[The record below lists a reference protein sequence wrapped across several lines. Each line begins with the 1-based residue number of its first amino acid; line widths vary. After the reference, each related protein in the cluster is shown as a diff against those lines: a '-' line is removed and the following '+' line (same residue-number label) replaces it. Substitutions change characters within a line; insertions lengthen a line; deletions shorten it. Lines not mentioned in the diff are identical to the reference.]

1 MNLGQNKLFIG
12 LGAALAI
19 GCAGLGWMVYD
30 SYSAYDAATTT
41 YTEQESKLKA
51 LQSLPLYPEPAN
63 LKILEE
69 QKKTAAESAVALHQK
84 LVPMAFPLEPLTPE
98 QFQDQLNAT
107 VKSLTEK
114 AAKMGVALS
123 DKQYLGFTE
132 YRTATPKPEAA
143 AALGRQLKCIELA
156 VSTLID
162 KKVAA
167 IEKISR
173 TPLPEEQDASK
184 AQPAAAPAQKGR
196 PAAPA
201 KPELLSKYPFEIQF
215 VTEQRAFQAALN
227 DLSKSTAQ
235 FFIIRPL
242 LIKNQLDKPPKK
254 VDPAADKA
262 AATAAA
268 AAATT
273 GSSQSASSEKMK
285 YVLGAEK
292 LIVNLRFDSV
302 VFASNLPK

>member
-1 MNLGQNKLFIG
+1 MNLGQNKFFIG
-12 LGAALAI
+12 LGAALGV
-19 GCAGLGWMVYD
+19 GCLGLGWMVYD
-30 SYSAYDAATTT
+30 SYSAFDTASTAYQ
-41 YTEQESKLKA
+41 EQVGKLQR

-69 QKKTAAESAVALHQK
+69 QKKTAAESVVALHQK
-84 LVPMAFPLEPLTPE
+84 LVPMAFALEPLTPE
-98 QFQDQLNAT
+98 QFQDQLNEA
-107 VKSLTEK
+107 VKGLTEK
-114 AAKMGVALS
+114 ASKSGVALS
-123 DKQYLGFTE
+123 DKQFLGFGE

-156 VSTLID
+156 VSTLIE
-162 KKVAA
+162 KKVAS
-167 IEKISR
+167 IDKITR
-173 TPLPEEQDASK
+173 TPLPEEQDAK
-184 AQPAAAPAQKGR
+184 A

-201 KPELLSKYPFEIQF
+201 PKGKPAPAKGPELLSKFPFEIQF
-215 VTEQRAFQAALN
+215 VAEQRAFQAALN
-227 DLSKSTAQ
+227 DLSKSTQQ

-242 LIKNQLDKPPKK
+242 LIKNQMDKPPKK
-254 VDPAADKA
+254 IDPAEK
-262 AATAAA
+262 AA

-273 GSSQSASSEKMK
+273 PAVTGATPQPEKMK